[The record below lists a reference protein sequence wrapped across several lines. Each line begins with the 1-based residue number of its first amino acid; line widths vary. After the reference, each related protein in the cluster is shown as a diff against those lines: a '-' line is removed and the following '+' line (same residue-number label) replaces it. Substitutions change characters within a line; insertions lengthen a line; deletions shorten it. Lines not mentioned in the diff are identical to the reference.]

1 MASPEPSAPA
11 AGAGGDAASQTAA
24 VAVEQI
30 RLPSPDEMKAQEM
43 WNNCFVR
50 SVMSGV
56 MGGGLG
62 VLMGLFVGALD
73 NPIMQEEMTA
83 RQQIVYQAKQMGRRS
98 LSNAKTFAVMGLIFS
113 ATECV
118 IEKARA
124 RHDVVNSA
132 VAGCVTGGALAVK
145 GGPQAACVGCAG
157 FAAFSVA
164 IEKFFD
170 RHT

>member
-1 MASPEPSAPA
+1 MASPEASGA
-11 AGAGGDAASQTAA
+11 AGDVAAQTAA
-24 VAVEQI
+24 VEVEPI
-30 RLPSPDEMKAQEM
+30 RLPSHEDMKMQDTY
-43 WNNCFVR
+43 NNCVVR

-62 VLMGLFVGALD
+62 VMMGLFLGALE
-73 NPIMQEEMTA
+73 NPVMAEEMTA

-98 LSNAKTFAVMGLIFS
+98 MGNAKTFAVMGLIFS
-113 ATECV
+113 AVECV
-118 IEKARA
+118 VEKARA
-124 RHDVVNSA
+124 RHDVTNSA

-145 GGPQAACVGCAG
+145 GGPQAACMGCAG

-164 IEKFFD
+164 IEKFMD